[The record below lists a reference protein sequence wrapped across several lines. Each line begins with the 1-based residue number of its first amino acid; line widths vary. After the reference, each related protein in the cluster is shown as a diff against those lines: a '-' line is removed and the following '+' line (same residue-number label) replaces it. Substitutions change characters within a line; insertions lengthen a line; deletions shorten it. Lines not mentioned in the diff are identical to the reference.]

1 MAGYKWRPLCV
12 LWPKLGSPQWDCRSL
27 CTIAKQDLIR
37 VRETWSTC
45 VFGCIHILIFLLW
58 TLQCPEQTPLLMCL
72 LLSVPSLC
80 VCVVSHTVL
89 LQALSPSSLMEMNVA
104 SSTLQ
109 RWFNHTN
116 RQPKSPQCVRVPSL
130 YTYESVCNTLCVIQN
145 SCFGVRPQETEWDT
159 EIEPISL
166 CMKLQ

>member
-1 MAGYKWRPLCV
+1 MTSSVCSLTKARIPSVGLALIVHNCKAGFNQSPRNMKYLCIWMYSHFNISAVDTSVPWANSITNVFAPLC
-12 LWPKLGSPQWDCRSL
+12 PQF
-27 CTIAKQDLIR
+27 
-37 VRETWSTC
+37 V
-45 VFGCIHILIFLLW
+45 
-58 TLQCPEQTPLLMCL
+58 
-72 LLSVPSLC
+72 C

-116 RQPKSPQCVRVPSL
+116 RRPKSPQCVRVPSL